1 MWRASSAGS
10 SLSQPSEQ
18 MTTMEP
24 RTVVPTRPVRSTLGS
39 ARCRCGDW
47 PDVEGPRGNDPGEGV
62 LAVPTRRRR
71 RPPRSPRQEEG
82 NRKVDGPTD
91 VAAWAVCG
99 RCRKRCVSA
108 PSATCGPRGEPAN
121 LPKPR
126 RSVVRGP
133 GRAGVALCAAH
144 SVSAELVDGT
154 WAIFSLRHELPR
166 QLSNELIRF
175 VSTPRAIQAM
185 LTGSGSNIARFRPRV
200 HVTLWS

>member
-133 GRAGVALCAAH
+133 GRARCSALRCPFGLGRVGRRHLGDFLAA
-144 SVSAELVDGT
+144 
-154 WAIFSLRHELPR
+154 
-166 QLSNELIRF
+166 
-175 VSTPRAIQAM
+175 
-185 LTGSGSNIARFRPRV
+185 PRV
-200 HVTLWS
+200 AASTVK